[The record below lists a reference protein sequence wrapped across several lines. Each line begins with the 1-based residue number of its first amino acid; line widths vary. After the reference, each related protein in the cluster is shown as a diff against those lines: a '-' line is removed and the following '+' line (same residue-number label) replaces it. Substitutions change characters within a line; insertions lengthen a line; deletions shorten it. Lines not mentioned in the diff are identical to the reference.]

1 MVERINCHCYTFQD
15 NQAGVVPRRSFFPK
29 DKENR
34 YFRGVPSARSN
45 GVSSRGNSMNGRQ
58 ESQYSDESESGEFSL
73 KRNGSCENAF
83 VKYMFVLRSWNF
95 GIFY

>member
-1 MVERINCHCYTFQD
+1 MNCNFQD

-58 ESQYSDESESGEFSL
+58 ESQYSDESESGNLNSIL
-73 KRNGSCENAF
+73 SIADN
-83 VKYMFVLRSWNF
+83 RSYLNL
-95 GIFY
+95 I